1 MISNFGV
8 KATFFSSIIILT
20 CFIMKNKRFENKS
33 ESFYSVK
40 SDTIS
45 DSLKMEMNKWMVE
58 EKKYLDSACQEE
70 TKRANDDIRKNKLV
84 FFHYFGMVEQYK
96 GNNEMNELLKKYNI
110 EVDSALTYCVVPSN
124 LQNCYANVMSKEIDK
139 RFGSKFIDSL
149 RNVAEIK
156 YIRKNPDKIFR
167 FEECDWLSR
176 YPGDKSYE
184 EFSEN
189 YKRDFWKA
197 VEYPDDF
204 EYRKDKDLYS
214 SMGARFIL
222 YKTGEISDLKTYVSF
237 HNKKNYK
244 YSSYFINR
252 LKEFIQNTKW
262 VPAKSSG
269 ISVSS
274 EMEITLF
281 FK

>member
-1 MISNFGV
+1 MISNIGI
-8 KATFFSSIIILT
+8 KTTFFSSIIILT

-84 FFHYFGMVEQYK
+84 FFHYFGMVRQYK
-96 GNNEMNELLKKYNI
+96 GNIEMNELLKKYNI
-110 EVDSALTYCVVPSN
+110 EVDSALTYCMVPSN
-124 LQNCYANVMSKEIDK
+124 LQNCYANIMSKEIDK

-156 YIRKNPDKIFR
+156 YIKKNPDKIFR
-167 FEECDWLSR
+167 FEECDWVPR

-184 EFSEN
+184 EFSKSYE
-189 YKRDFWKA
+189 RDFWKN

-204 EYRKDKDLYS
+204 EYRKNKDSYS
-214 SMGARFIL
+214 SMGANFIL
-222 YKTGEISDLKTYVSF
+222 YKTGKISNIKIDVTF
-237 HNKKNYK
+237 QNKKNYK
-244 YSSYFINR
+244 YSSYFINQ
-252 LKEFIQNTKW
+252 LKEFVQNTKW

-269 ISVSS
+269 IPVNS
-274 EMEITLF
+274 EMAITLF